1 MSGVKSAFKALSP
14 EQQAI
19 VKDGRI
25 TGQRS
30 PDDWLALLGPVAAFD
45 RLADDTRINR
55 TGGFFERRYARKHDV
70 PNGLRNFALP
80 LLPILR
86 EDHDPDHVLELQIDL
101 TGPFEG
107 RKETGKS
114 KPYSVG
120 RYHKIVDTFY
130 DDPWL
135 QGHARFA
142 DGADVRFEITDH
154 IRSSSKTKRNPR
166 GKIKHKTKVKK
177 KVELAVTM
185 SLPKRNYAAAEHAA
199 VQRTT
204 HKQSVRADEDRTVVK
219 LTRVMAAPG
228 AEALPEIDAL
238 LELVAGCYERVDPS
252 RRKKL

>member
-1 MSGVKSAFKALSP
+1 MSGVKEAFKALSP

-19 VKDGRI
+19 VRDGRI
-25 TGQRS
+25 AGRRS
-30 PDDWLALLGPVAAFD
+30 PDDWLALLGPVAEFD
-45 RLADDTRINR
+45 RMADDTRINR
-55 TGGFFERRYARKHDV
+55 TGGFFARRYARKHDV
-70 PNGLRNFALP
+70 PNGLRNFTMP

-86 EDHDPDHVLELQIDL
+86 EDHDPDHELELTVDL
-101 TGPFEG
+101 TGPFQG
-107 RKETGKS
+107 GKETGKS
-114 KPYSVG
+114 KPYSLG

-142 DGADVRFEITDH
+142 DGADVQFEIVDH
-154 IRSSSKTKRNPR
+154 VRSSQKTKRNPR
-166 GKIKHKTKVKK
+166 GKIKRKTKVKK
-177 KVELAVTM
+177 KVELAVTI
-185 SLPKRNYAAAEHAA
+185 SLPKRNYATAEQPA

-204 HKQSVRADEDRTVVK
+204 RKQSVRSTEDRTVVK

-228 AEALPEIDAL
+228 AEALPEVDAL